1 MFYILWIVFL
11 LGAFIILYKILE
23 VFKDGF
29 DWFSATL
36 YAIIFLTSCGLL
48 YVMLFGIY
56 YAIVDGL

>member
-23 VFKDGF
+23 VFKEGF
-29 DWFSATL
+29 DWFSASL
-36 YAIIFLTSCGLL
+36 YAIIFLTSCRLL

>member
-1 MFYILWIVFL
+1 MFYVLWIVFL

-23 VFKDGF
+23 VFKEGF
-29 DWFSATL
+29 DWFSAAL

-56 YAIVDGL
+56 YAIVDWL

>member
-23 VFKDGF
+23 VFKEGF
-29 DWFSATL
+29 DWFSAAL

-56 YAIVDGL
+56 YAIVDWL